1 MAGGEL
7 AVRKKIL
14 PPFAMMKQF
23 AVLKMIEQ
31 QRAPQL
37 PQNA

>member
-1 MAGGEL
+1 
-7 AVRKKIL
+7 
-14 PPFAMMKQF
+14 
-23 AVLKMIEQ
+23 MIEQ

>member
-1 MAGGEL
+1 
-7 AVRKKIL
+7 
-14 PPFAMMKQF
+14 MMKQF